1 MRVMRSR
8 DLEFAT
14 MRNTTSEGETERERQ
29 KDSDRQRCSNGHMKQ
44 KVQDSTY
51 LNFHPQGQ
59 VVVYSS
65 GTQSSR
71 D

>member
-14 MRNTTSEGETERERQ
+14 ILITTSERETERERQ
-29 KDSDRQRCSNGHMKQ
+29 KDRDRRRCSNGHMKQ

-59 VVVYSS
+59 VVVYGS
-65 GTQSSR
+65 GTQGSR